1 VDDSYEMY
9 CLTDP
14 VFYDSFIRESAEGRD
29 FPLARGPVP
38 AGWSRTVSGDWLVYA
53 PLDGTLPAQG
63 WKIHASACMPDA
75 AEILATVWEYCVAQ
89 SIPFKFIR
97 SEDLLFLRNVKNSP
111 RGSSGKFVTIY
122 PADDAQFER
131 VLTELGAALDGRRGP
146 YILSDLRWAAG
157 PLYVR
162 YGGFSER
169 YCVAADGEL
178 ELALEDAHGHLV
190 PDRRST
196 TFAVPAWMSLPTFLE
211 PHLAARN
218 AVTVT
223 ELPYRID
230 RALHFSNGGGV
241 YAGTHLPTGEEVVLK
256 EARPFAGLAW
266 GGADAVAR
274 LGRER
279 DMLSRL
285 ADLDVVP
292 AVRDYLTVG
301 EHHFLVEEFVDG
313 PTLMSQIVRRYPVGV
328 LGSESPAKI
337 ADYTSWALDVCARVE
352 AAVALVHGRGVVI
365 GDVSPANMLVR
376 EDGSIVL
383 IDLEVAALDA
393 DAGRQT
399 LATNAFAAPPTQ
411 TGAAVDRYA
420 LACLRLF
427 VFLPQLTA
435 LLRLDVAKARELAMS
450 IAEIFPVPAVF
461 LEEAVQVISSAG
473 GESEAPGQRRP
484 PRLPAHPRSWPSVRD
499 SMSAA
504 ILASATPERK
514 DRLFPGH
521 PRQFATAGSG
531 LGIAHGA
538 AGVLYALDATG
549 AGRHPEHERWLARR
563 ALNPPSGTPLGLYD
577 GLYGVAYVLDVLGR
591 ADEATNVLEICV
603 DALGDQRDEL
613 GLDLNGGLA
622 GIGLTLAH
630 FAATRDDPIL
640 WDTVWEIADRVAA
653 RLGDV
658 DSVARTSGGDQ
669 PYAGLLR
676 GSSGAALM
684 FLRLYEQRRDTAL
697 LDLAAT
703 AIRQDLKR
711 CVAAADALHVD
722 EGWRTLPYISDGSVG
737 IGFVVA
743 DYLAYRDDEQF
754 AEAEVQIRRAAASN
768 FYAGSG
774 LFSGRSGMILYLSR
788 PLGPGK
794 GAADSV
800 VAAHL
805 QRLNWHAMTFRGH
818 LAFPGDQ
825 LLRLSMDL
833 ATGTAGVLLA
843 LGAALDGAPVHLPF
857 LGRVEPEFGR
867 PDPDLRPDDREVLLT
882 TELRPDDREVVLM
895 TQRR

>member
-1 VDDSYEMY
+1 MDDSYQMF

-14 VFYDSFIRESAEGRD
+14 IFYDSYVGKTVEAHD
-29 FPLARGPVP
+29 FALARGPVP
-38 AGWSRTVSGDWLVYA
+38 SGWSRNVSGDWLMYA
-53 PLDGTLPAQG
+53 PLEQPRLPAQG

-75 AEILATVWEYCVAQ
+75 AQILATIWEYCVAG

-97 SEDLLFLRNVKNSP
+97 SEELFFLRNVKYAP

-122 PADDAQFER
+122 PATEAQFER
-131 VLTELGAALDGRRGP
+131 VLTELGAALDGQRGP

-169 YCVAADGEL
+169 YCLGADGEL
-178 ELALEDAHGHLV
+178 ELALEDADGQLV
-190 PDRRST
+190 PDRRGA
-196 TFAVPAWMSLPTFLE
+196 TFALPAWMSLPTFLE
-211 PHLAARN
+211 PHVAARN
-218 AVTVT
+218 AVTVA

-266 GGADAVAR
+266 DGADAVAR
-274 LGRER
+274 LGCER
-279 DMLSRL
+279 DMLLRL
-285 ADLDVVP
+285 ADLGVVP
-292 AVRDYLTVG
+292 GMRDYLTVG
-301 EHHFLVEEFVDG
+301 EHHFLVEDFIDG
-313 PTLMSQIVRRYPVGV
+313 PTLMSQIVHRYPFGV
-328 LGSESPAKI
+328 LGSDNLPAR
-337 ADYTSWALDVCARVE
+337 ADYASWALDVCARVE
-352 AAVALVHGRGVVI
+352 AAIALVHGRGVVI
-365 GDVSPANMLVR
+365 NDVSPANMLVR

-383 IDLEVAALDA
+383 IDLEVAALERES
-393 DAGRQT
+393 GRQT
-399 LATNAFAAPPTQ
+399 LATGAFMPPPGQ
-411 TGAAVDRYA
+411 TGVAVDRYA

-435 LLRLDVAKARELAMS
+435 LLTLDLAKARELASS
-450 IAEIFPVPAVF
+450 IAEIFPVPAAF
-461 LEEAVQVISSAG
+461 LDEAVRVISSV
-473 GESEAPGQRRP
+473 EEQSEAPRLRRP
-484 PRLPAHPRSWPSVRD
+484 PRVLADPRSWPDVRD

-504 ILASATPERK
+504 ILASATPDRQ
-514 DRLFPGH
+514 DRLYPGH

-538 AGVLYALDATG
+538 AGVLYALHATG
-549 AGRHPEHERWLARR
+549 AGRHLEGERWLARR
-563 ALNPPSGTPLGLYD
+563 AESPPSGTPLGLYD
-577 GLYGVAYVLDVLGR
+577 GLHGVAYVLDRLGR
-591 ADEATNVLEICV
+591 VDEALNVLEICV

-658 DSVARTSGGDQ
+658 DSVAQTSGGDQ

-684 FLRLYEQRRDTAL
+684 FLRLYEQRQDSAL

-703 AIRQDLKR
+703 AIRQDLRR
-711 CVAAADALHVD
+711 CVVATDGALHVD
-722 EGWRTLPYISDGSVG
+722 EVWRTLPYISDGSVG

-743 DYLAYRDDEQF
+743 DYLAYREDEQF
-754 AEAEVQIRRAAASN
+754 AAAELQIRRAATSG
-768 FYAGSG
+768 FYVGAG
-774 LFSGRSGMILYLSR
+774 LFSGRAGMILYLSR
-788 PLGPGK
+788 SLGPGK
-794 GAADSV
+794 GATDPI

-843 LGAALDGAPVHLPF
+843 LGAAMHAAPVQLP
-857 LGRVEPEFGR
+857 LLAPVEPEVGR
-867 PDPDLRPDDREVLLT
+867 PDPDLI
-882 TELRPDDREVVLM
+882 LM
-895 TQRR
+895 TERR